1 MKWLGIGLSR
11 PLSTFTVF
19 VQGSELLAEDSAL
32 TDGCPAGS
40 TITVPGY
47 CISRFGV
54 HANAPLDRISCRE
67 LEDRLR
73 AEGNEDEHEYNLY
86 GSDL

>member
-1 MKWLGIGLSR
+1 MAGDRL
-11 PLSTFTVF
+11 
-19 VQGSELLAEDSAL
+19 VQTPVHLYGVRTGFSALAEDSAGV
-32 TDGCPAGS
+32 DGCPAGS